1 MKTQHSIQTI
11 SLNIRHRIVS
21 MSSKLK
27 HLGSRSCLVAF
38 TFTTYESKERDSVQ
52 ALPLLSLSFSRTA
65 APLFAL
71 HCMHALKA
79 NQSKPLSLSL
89 SLSLF
94 DAPFNSHAVLQF
106 FFFFFFVM
114 CSLQLHENKHVLQI
128 NA

>member
-71 HCMHALKA
+71 HCMHALNA
-79 NQSKPLSLSL
+79 NQTKPLSLSL

-94 DAPFNSHAVLQF
+94 YAIFNSHAVLQF
-106 FFFFFFVM
+106 FFFLEM

>member
-71 HCMHALKA
+71 HCMHALNA
-79 NQSKPLSLSL
+79 NQTKPLSLSL
-89 SLSLF
+89 SFMQSSI
-94 DAPFNSHAVLQF
+94 PMQF
-106 FFFFFFVM
+106 FNFFFLEM

>member
-71 HCMHALKA
+71 HCMHALNA
-79 NQSKPLSLSL
+79 NQTKPLSLSL
-89 SLSLF
+89 SLSLPLSF
-94 DAPFNSHAVLQF
+94 MQSSIPMQFFNF
-106 FFFFFFVM
+106 FFFGNVQ
-114 CSLQLHENKHVLQI
+114 SSI
-128 NA
+128 T

>member
-1 MKTQHSIQTI
+1 
-11 SLNIRHRIVS
+11 

-71 HCMHALKA
+71 HCMHALNA
-79 NQSKPLSLSL
+79 NQTKPLSLSL

-94 DAPFNSHAVLQF
+94 YAIFNSHAVLQF
-106 FFFFFFVM
+106 FFFRKCAVFNYMRTNMFFKSMPNGKATISASKIFSCFTCM
-114 CSLQLHENKHVLQI
+114 PKRE
-128 NA
+128 

>member
-71 HCMHALKA
+71 HCMHALNA
-79 NQSKPLSLSL
+79 NQTKPLSLSL
-89 SLSLF
+89 SLSLSLLC
-94 DAPFNSHAVLQF
+94 NLQF
-106 FFFFFFVM
+106 PCSSSIFFFLEM